1 MNPTPVSGAPQL
13 DPADE
18 AFVTSLYDSVEHNW
32 PLNHETQREGGSGA
46 NEPTQPVLW
55 IDDEIWPGD
64 PVLRLLALDGF
75 DVDCAQTGSEGLRKA
90 RREPHAGI
98 SLDLRLPDMP
108 GLAVLQH
115 LTAAGV
121 EAPVIVLTGF
131 ADPDSAVAAM
141 KLGAAD
147 YKSKPQMADDL
158 ANALRALVLTD
169 PPKIVLD
176 GEHPRHQRI
185 ELVPA
190 LDEIARTL
198 ATPTLGLLQFVL
210 LARSFRRLVGA
221 SDGRRQTGATPACCI
236 AQETALATGVLGHV
250 AQALSA
256 GILPSLESVAQE
268 TSLTAEDINHLLKT
282 LTSADFREC
291 RRALRVRPTV
301 SEVAF
306 SHEQMAQIAYRHG
319 YQWPGQFDRDFKTT
333 LLVTPKAF
341 RVLSL
346 VLPYR

>member
-1 MNPTPVSGAPQL
+1 
-13 DPADE
+13 
-18 AFVTSLYDSVEHNW
+18 
-32 PLNHETQREGGSGA
+32 
-46 NEPTQPVLW
+46 VLW
-55 IDDEIWPGD
+55 IDDKIWPGD

-90 RREPHAGI
+90 LREPHAGI
-98 SLDLRLPDMP
+98 ILDLRLPDMP

-121 EAPVIVLTGF
+121 KAPVMVLTGF

-147 YKSKPQMADDL
+147 YKSKPLMADDL
-158 ANALRALVLTD
+158 ANAVRALVLTVQ
-169 PPKIVLD
+169 PKIVLD
-176 GEHPRHQRI
+176 GEHPGHQRT
-185 ELVPA
+185 EFVPA

-210 LARSFRRLVGA
+210 RARSFRRLAGA
-221 SDGRRQTGATPACCI
+221 SDSRRETGATRACCN
-236 AQETALATGVLGHV
+236 AQETALATGVLAHI
-250 AQALSA
+250 AQAVSA

-268 TSLTAEDINHLLKT
+268 TSLAAADVNRLLKT
-282 LTSADFREC
+282 LTGADFRGC
-291 RRALRVRPTV
+291 RRALRVRPTLP
-301 SEVAF
+301 EVAL

-341 RVLSL
+341 RTLFL